1 MLDRSVKSKISGRK
15 KTDLFVAQ
23 IQELVKL
30 NSTVGEGTEG
40 PLLLEVGGDLRVG
53 NGGVSLQQPKH
64 RIVIIASRERKEHK
78 SKIAAESTV
87 SISFCSRVG

>member
-15 KTDLFVAQ
+15 KTDLFIAQ

-64 RIVIIASRERKEHK
+64 QIVIIASRKEHQV
-78 SKIAAESTV
+78 ENR
-87 SISFCSRVG
+87 SRINRQHFVLF

>member
-1 MLDRSVKSKISGRK
+1 MVGK
-15 KTDLFVAQ
+15 KTHLFIAQ

-64 RIVIIASRERKEHK
+64 RIVIIASRERKEQQV
-78 SKIAAESTV
+78 ENR
-87 SISFCSRVG
+87 SRINRQHFVLF

>member
-1 MLDRSVKSKISGRK
+1 MLDRSVNSKISGRK
-15 KTDLFVAQ
+15 KTDLFIAQ

-53 NGGVSLQQPKH
+53 NGGVSL
-64 RIVIIASRERKEHK
+64 
-78 SKIAAESTV
+78 
-87 SISFCSRVG
+87 

>member
-1 MLDRSVKSKISGRK
+1 MLDRSVKSEINGRK

-64 RIVIIASRERKEHK
+64 RIVIIASRERKEHQV
-78 SKIAAESTV
+78 ENR
-87 SISFCSRVG
+87 SRINRQHFVLF